1 MFLIEVIRLAF
12 RTLRSNPLRAVLTLL
27 GISIGVGAVIALIS
41 IGSGVQRYVT
51 DQFTSA
57 GTNVI
62 TVTPGRMQRGFGGGA
77 FAQPAQLTMS
87 DWRAVANEV
96 QGTSAMGVSFS
107 RASSIIYTGKS
118 SNVNING
125 VSPQVGA
132 IQGWTIASGRFIDDA
147 DIASRSRVLVIG
159 QSVAKD
165 LFESGED
172 PIDQSVRVNGL
183 PFRIVGTLVAKGASF
198 IGDQDAIAFVP
209 ITTAQERLFG
219 SQSQGTSGERTI
231 STILLQANDD
241 ASRPAVQ
248 RDTTQILAD
257 KRKIEPGE
265 PNDFTVLSQA
275 ELVNSFGLVLAALTT
290 FLGAIAAISLLV
302 GGVGIMNIMLVSVT
316 ERTREIG
323 LRKAIGA
330 KSGAILS
337 QFLIEAIVL
346 ATLGGIV
353 GVLIGVAGAAL
364 ASRLAG
370 IPADVQPASV
380 ILAVG
385 FSTLVGLFFG
395 LWPARRASRLSPI
408 EALRFE

>member
-1 MFLIEVIRLAF
+1 
-12 RTLRSNPLRAVLTLL
+12 
-27 GISIGVGAVIALIS
+27 
-41 IGSGVQRYVT
+41 
-51 DQFTSA
+51 
-57 GTNVI
+57 
-62 TVTPGRMQRGFGGGA
+62 
-77 FAQPAQLTMS
+77 MS
-87 DWRAVANEV
+87 DWRAVSAGV
-96 QGTSAMGVSFS
+96 DGTSAMGVSFS
-107 RASSIIYTGKS
+107 RASSIIFTGKS

-125 VSPQVGA
+125 VSPQVGS

-147 DIASRSRVLVIG
+147 DIASRARVLVIG

-183 PFRIVGTLVAKGASF
+183 PFRIVGTLVSKGASF

-219 SQSQGTSGERTI
+219 SQSQGTSGERII
-231 STILLQANDD
+231 STILLQATDD

-248 RDTTQILAD
+248 RDTIQVLAD

-265 PNDFTVLSQA
+265 PNDFTVRSQA

-330 KSGAILS
+330 KSSAILS
-337 QFLIEAIVL
+337 QFLVEAIVL

-353 GVLIGVAGAAL
+353 GVLIGVAGASL
-364 ASRLAG
+364 ASRLAA
-370 IPADVQPASV
+370 IPADVHPASV
-380 ILAVG
+380 IVAVG

>member
-1 MFLIEVIRLAF
+1 
-12 RTLRSNPLRAVLTLL
+12 
-27 GISIGVGAVIALIS
+27 
-41 IGSGVQRYVT
+41 
-51 DQFTSA
+51 
-57 GTNVI
+57 
-62 TVTPGRMQRGFGGGA
+62 MQRGFGGGA
-77 FAQPAQLTMS
+77 FAQAAQLTMS
-87 DWRAVANEV
+87 DWRAVSAGV
-96 QGTSAMGVSFS
+96 DGTSGMGVAFT
-107 RASSIIYTGKS
+107 RASSIINAGKS

-125 VSPQVGA
+125 ISPQVTS
-132 IQGWTIASGRFIDDA
+132 IQGWTIASGRAIDEA
-147 DIASRSRVLVIG
+147 DVASRSRVLVIG
-159 QSVAKD
+159 ESVVKD

-172 PIDQSVRVNGL
+172 PLDQSVRVNGL
-183 PFRIVGTLVAKGASF
+183 PFRIVGTLVPKGSSF
-198 IGDQDAIAFVP
+198 LGDQDAIAFTP
-209 ITTAQERLFG
+209 ISTSQERLFG
-219 SQSQGTSGERTI
+219 AQSQGTSGERVV
-231 STILLQANDD
+231 STIYLQAVDD
-241 ASRPAVQ
+241 AARPQVQ
-248 RDTTQILAD
+248 RDTIQILSD
-257 KRKIEPGE
+257 KRKIAPGE
-265 PNDFTVLSQA
+265 PNDFTVRSQA

-337 QFLIEAIVL
+337 QFLVEAIVL

-353 GVLIGVAGAAL
+353 GVLIGIGGASL

-380 ILAVG
+380 IVAVG

>member
-1 MFLIEVIRLAF
+1 
-12 RTLRSNPLRAVLTLL
+12 
-27 GISIGVGAVIALIS
+27 
-41 IGSGVQRYVT
+41 
-51 DQFTSA
+51 
-57 GTNVI
+57 
-62 TVTPGRMQRGFGGGA
+62 
-77 FAQPAQLTMS
+77 
-87 DWRAVANEV
+87 V